1 MIVLMKRLRLVPA
14 FVLLATLSACSP
26 SPRFT
31 HVDVG
36 GLEREP
42 YVFFDQ
48 KTHQICWGAPDP
60 DLYPAGRLA
69 SINVTKMP
77 LCKDLP

>member
-1 MIVLMKRLRLVPA
+1 MTHLRLLLT
-14 FVLLATLSACSP
+14 FVLLAALSACSS
-26 SPRFT
+26 SPRFM
-31 HVDVG
+31 HVDVT
-36 GLEREP
+36 GLERQP

-48 KTHQICWGAPDP
+48 KTRQICWGAPDP
-60 DLYPAGRLA
+60 DLYPAGQLA